1 MRQFSKPPC
10 KLKINT
16 SLLIGLFILVS
27 FNIANAQSSF
37 IPGLY
42 NTGMD
47 DFNMPLSDGE
57 TDSHYQLILSADA
70 SYPGPTAKVIL
81 SNEFPIGNWY
91 PNGEKSKWIAP
102 RTDAGKWNE
111 AGTYVYRIYFD
122 LTGHDLNGTVIK
134 GGWST
139 DNNGVDILINGSS
152 TGFATPY
159 EAFGWGLFPFEIK
172 SGFQPGV
179 NYIDF
184 VVNNGFAP
192 TGLRVEFAP
201 TSKIIT
207 QK

>member
-1 MRQFSKPPC
+1 MIKFKT
-10 KLKINT
+10 KIKT

-27 FNIANAQSSF
+27 LNIAIAQSSF

-47 DFNMPLSDGE
+47 DFNQPLSDGE
-57 TDSHYQLILSADA
+57 TDSHYQLIMSADA
-70 SYPGPTAKVIL
+70 GYPGPAAKVIL
-81 SNEFPIGNWY
+81 SNEFPMGNWY
-91 PNGEKSKWIAP
+91 PNGDKSKWIAP

-122 LTGHDLNGTVIK
+122 LTGHDLNSTVIK

-139 DNNGVDILINGSS
+139 DNNGVDILINGNS

-159 EAFGWGLFPFEIK
+159 EAFSRGLFPFEIK

-184 VVNNGFAP
+184 VVHNGYAP

-201 TSKIIT
+201 TSKTIT
-207 QK
+207 QR

>member
-1 MRQFSKPPC
+1 MLSKNFM
-10 KLKINT
+10 KT
-16 SLLIGLFILVS
+16 FLLLTIFLVS
-27 FNIANAQSSF
+27 LVSYSQNSF

-47 DFNMPLSDGE
+47 DSNNLLADGE
-57 TDSHYQLILSADA
+57 TDSHYQLIQSADA
-70 SYPGPTAKVIL
+70 SYPGPASKVIL

-91 PNGEKSKWIAP
+91 PNGDKSKWIAP

-111 AGTYVYRIYFD
+111 AGVYIYRVYFD
-122 LTGHDLNGTVIK
+122 LTGHDLNSTVVK

-139 DNNGVDILINGSS
+139 DNNGVDILINGVS

-172 SGFQPGV
+172 SGFISGI
-179 NYIDF
+179 NTIDF
-184 VVNNGFAP
+184 VVNNGYAP

-201 TSKIIT
+201 TAKTIT
-207 QK
+207 MR

>member
-1 MRQFSKPPC
+1 MKIFS
-10 KLKINT
+10 IN
-16 SLLIGLFILVS
+16 LFIALIVLVS
-27 FNIANAQSSF
+27 QNAFAQSTF

-47 DFNMPLSDGE
+47 DFNNPLADGE
-57 TDSHYQLILSADA
+57 TDAHYQLVMSADA
-70 SYPGPTAKVIL
+70 GYPGPAAKVIL

-91 PNGEKSKWIAP
+91 PNGDKSKWIAP

-111 AGTYVYRIYFD
+111 AGTYVYRVYFD
-122 LTGHDLNGTVIK
+122 LTGHDLKSTVIK

-159 EAFGWGLFPFEIK
+159 EAFGWGLFPFEIT
-172 SGFQPGV
+172 SGFQTGI

-201 TSKIIT
+201 TTKAIT
-207 QK
+207 ER

>member
-1 MRQFSKPPC
+1 MRKNLHFFYFITTA
-10 KLKINT
+10 L
-16 SLLIGLFILVS
+16 LFIHSVS
-27 FNIANAQSSF
+27 YSQISF

-42 NTGMD
+42 NTGVD
-47 DFNMPLSDGE
+47 DYNTPLSDGE
-57 TDSHYQLILSADA
+57 TDSHYIIIQSADA
-70 SYPGPTAKVIL
+70 KFPGPNAKVIL
-81 SNEFPIGNWY
+81 SNEFPMGNWY
-91 PNGEKSKWIAP
+91 PNGNKSKWIAP

-111 AGTYVYRIYFD
+111 AGIYVYRIYFD
-122 LTGHDLNGTVIK
+122 LTGHDLKSTVIK

-139 DNNGVDILINGSS
+139 DNDGMDILINGKG

-172 SGFQPGV
+172 SGFVEGI
-179 NYIDF
+179 NTLDF

-201 TSKIIT
+201 TSKPIT